1 MGIEDRRAGTGT
13 CPVPDLDNRHV
24 WQRWT
29 HKTVHTIL
37 LNRCK
42 SCYDCAPTPPRGKE
56 QTMSNVKAL
65 TAKDF
70 EQEVLLSEDPVLID
84 FFATWC
90 GPCRALA
97 PTVDEIAEERAGK
110 LRVLK
115 CDIDQ
120 QPDLAN
126 RFGIMSVP
134 TLVLIKEGRTV
145 ETMVGAQP
153 KSRLLAA
160 IDQYLK

>member
-1 MGIEDRRAGTGT
+1 
-13 CPVPDLDNRHV
+13 
-24 WQRWT
+24 
-29 HKTVHTIL
+29 
-37 LNRCK
+37 
-42 SCYDCAPTPPRGKE
+42 
-56 QTMSNVKAL
+56 MSNVKAL

-153 KSRLLAA
+153 KARLLAA

>member
-1 MGIEDRRAGTGT
+1 
-13 CPVPDLDNRHV
+13 
-24 WQRWT
+24 
-29 HKTVHTIL
+29 
-37 LNRCK
+37 
-42 SCYDCAPTPPRGKE
+42 
-56 QTMSNVKAL
+56 MSNVKAL

-134 TLVLIKEGRTV
+134 TLLLLHDGEVQQRISGLR
-145 ETMVGAQP
+145 
-153 KSRLLAA
+153 SREDILEILG
-160 IDQYLK
+160 IE

>member
-1 MGIEDRRAGTGT
+1 
-13 CPVPDLDNRHV
+13 
-24 WQRWT
+24 
-29 HKTVHTIL
+29 
-37 LNRCK
+37 
-42 SCYDCAPTPPRGKE
+42 
-56 QTMSNVKAL
+56 MSNVKAL
-65 TAKDF
+65 TAKNF

-134 TLVLIKEGRTV
+134 THVLIKEGRTV

>member
-1 MGIEDRRAGTGT
+1 
-13 CPVPDLDNRHV
+13 
-24 WQRWT
+24 
-29 HKTVHTIL
+29 
-37 LNRCK
+37 
-42 SCYDCAPTPPRGKE
+42 
-56 QTMSNVKAL
+56 MSNVKAL

-134 TLVLIKEGRTV
+134 ALVLIKEGRTV

>member
-1 MGIEDRRAGTGT
+1 
-13 CPVPDLDNRHV
+13 
-24 WQRWT
+24 
-29 HKTVHTIL
+29 
-37 LNRCK
+37 
-42 SCYDCAPTPPRGKE
+42 
-56 QTMSNVKAL
+56 MSNVKSL
-65 TAKDF
+65 TANDF

-153 KSRLLAA
+153 KARLLAA

>member
-1 MGIEDRRAGTGT
+1 
-13 CPVPDLDNRHV
+13 
-24 WQRWT
+24 
-29 HKTVHTIL
+29 
-37 LNRCK
+37 
-42 SCYDCAPTPPRGKE
+42 
-56 QTMSNVKAL
+56 MSNVKAL

-70 EQEVLLSEDPVLID
+70 EQEVLLSADPVLID
-84 FFATWC
+84 SFATWC

-120 QPDLAN
+120 QPALAN

>member
-1 MGIEDRRAGTGT
+1 
-13 CPVPDLDNRHV
+13 
-24 WQRWT
+24 
-29 HKTVHTIL
+29 
-37 LNRCK
+37 
-42 SCYDCAPTPPRGKE
+42 
-56 QTMSNVKAL
+56 MSNVKAL

-153 KSRLLAA
+153 KSRLLAV

>member
-1 MGIEDRRAGTGT
+1 MQRATARKQFIPSRARPLRTGEGHGNHGTAAQAIPLLDET
-13 CPVPDLDNRHV
+13 PVGVDDERGNIPV
-24 WQRWT
+24 SYT
-29 HKTVHTIL
+29 HL
-37 LNRCK
+37 
-42 SCYDCAPTPPRGKE
+42 
-56 QTMSNVKAL
+56 
-65 TAKDF
+65 
-70 EQEVLLSEDPVLID
+70 VLID

>member
-1 MGIEDRRAGTGT
+1 
-13 CPVPDLDNRHV
+13 
-24 WQRWT
+24 
-29 HKTVHTIL
+29 
-37 LNRCK
+37 
-42 SCYDCAPTPPRGKE
+42 
-56 QTMSNVKAL
+56 MSNVKAL

-160 IDQYLK
+160 IDQCLK